1 VWSGITHL
9 LPTTGRIFWP
19 FIAGTPLHAGLVIIV
34 PNVKPALQRQLFE
47 TALGLISERD
57 LVNTVIE
64 VGYSD
69 EQIECRQYPLS
80 LGS

>member
-1 VWSGITHL
+1 MWHGISWQKRRSGET
-9 LPTTGRIFWP
+9 
-19 FIAGTPLHAGLVIIV
+19 V
-34 PNVKPALQRQLFE
+34 PALQRQLFE

-69 EQIECRQYPLS
+69 EQIRIPAALTCTINERTNAEWRDMSDLTYTASQ
-80 LGS
+80 